1 MPVSDFIFY
10 FLLVLL
16 AGWAAISFY
25 LRRSDVK
32 FDPATSRDN
41 VFRCEGC
48 EYVYTDDGDVERSLC
63 PECGAMNSSVQF

>member
-1 MPVSDFIFY
+1 MPASDFIFY

-16 AGWAAISFY
+16 AGWSAVSFY

>member
-1 MPVSDFIFY
+1 MPPSDFIFY

-16 AGWAAISFY
+16 AGWAAVSFY
-25 LRRSDVK
+25 LRRRDVK

-63 PECGAMNSSVQF
+63 SECGAMNSSVQF